1 MSNQVDGHEWQR
13 RFILTLICWPL
24 LFFID
29 AKEHL
34 LRLVWDGLRRV
45 YLIFT
50 SFDGPNICAVLGSMT
65 SCDSLTNAAERQ
77 NYRRHLH
84 TGTTST
90 TVNPKMTYFTFDPV
104 GGHFLHLFEVFKVL
118 QFRALDT
125 GGQQY
130 RSCRSR
136 WFLGLLETCFF
147 GPRRPHLCPSA
158 TWCSWCRVI

>member
-1 MSNQVDGHEWQR
+1 MAEAVHPDSNLLASSL
-13 RFILTLICWPL
+13 FLLTP
-24 LFFID
+24 
-29 AKEHL
+29 KEHL

-90 TVNPKMTYFTFDPV
+90 TVNPKMTSYFTFDPV

-118 QFRALDT
+118 QFRALDA

-136 WFLGLLETCFF
+136 WFLGLLETCFLARE
-147 GPRRPHLCPSA
+147 GLICAPAIHGA
-158 TWCSWCRVI
+158 AGAG